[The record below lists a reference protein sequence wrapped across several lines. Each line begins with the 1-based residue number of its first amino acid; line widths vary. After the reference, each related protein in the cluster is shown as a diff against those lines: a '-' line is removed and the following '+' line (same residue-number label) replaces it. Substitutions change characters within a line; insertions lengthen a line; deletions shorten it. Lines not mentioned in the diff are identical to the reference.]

1 MAQVVTGF
9 FMSQERWQDFQMSV
23 IIREKATGEKGQ
35 NDRRPHYSQKNHPR
49 PGAQICRFS
58 EKLHPDIVK
67 FLKNHGIEKLYIHQ
81 TEAYEQA
88 AEGKNLV
95 ITTPTASGKSLC
107 FYLPVIDAILKEPLT
122 RALFVYPTKALAA
135 DQSRALLPWIEF
147 FRRERLDAGVYDG
160 DTSPKERSR
169 IRKQANIIL
178 TNPEMLNGAMMPN
191 QQQIWV

>member
-1 MAQVVTGF
+1 MTEDLIIYRKPIPAR
-9 FMSQERWQDFQMSV
+9 EPEYADF
-23 IIREKATGEKGQ
+23 
-35 NDRRPHYSQKNHPR
+35 P
-49 PGAQICRFS
+49 

-122 RALFVYPTKALAA
+122 RALFVYPTKALAI
-135 DQSRALLPWIEF
+135 SIELCF
-147 FRRERLDAGVYDG
+147 PGLNFSEGSGWTRESTTAILHQRREAASANRP
-160 DTSPKERSR
+160 TSF
-169 IRKQANIIL
+169 
-178 TNPEMLNGAMMPN
+178 
-191 QQQIWV
+191 

>member
-1 MAQVVTGF
+1 MTEDLIIYRKTIPAR
-9 FMSQERWQDFQMSV
+9 EPEYADF
-23 IIREKATGEKGQ
+23 
-35 NDRRPHYSQKNHPR
+35 P
-49 PGAQICRFS
+49 

-135 DQSRALLPWIEF
+135 DQYRALLPWIEF
-147 FRRERLDAGVYDG
+147 FGRERLDAGVYDG

-191 QQQIWV
+191 HSKYGFDFIFSKICDPG

>member
-1 MAQVVTGF
+1 MTEDLIIYRKTIPAR
-9 FMSQERWQDFQMSV
+9 EPEYADF
-23 IIREKATGEKGQ
+23 
-35 NDRRPHYSQKNHPR
+35 P
-49 PGAQICRFS
+49 

-107 FYLPVIDAILKEPLT
+107 FYLPVINAILKEPLT

-135 DQSRALLPWIEF
+135 DQYRALFPEGSGWTRESTTAILHQ
-147 FRRERLDAGVYDG
+147 RREAASANRP
-160 DTSPKERSR
+160 TSF
-169 IRKQANIIL
+169 
-178 TNPEMLNGAMMPN
+178 
-191 QQQIWV
+191 